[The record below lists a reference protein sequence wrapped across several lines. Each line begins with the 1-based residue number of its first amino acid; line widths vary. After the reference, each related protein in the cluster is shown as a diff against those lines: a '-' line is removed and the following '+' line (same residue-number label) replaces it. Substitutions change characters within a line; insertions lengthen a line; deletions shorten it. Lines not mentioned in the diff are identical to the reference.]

1 MLSFP
6 QTHRLARN
14 AQWPLIFYYGQHPCS
29 EERIRPSVTKQSLH
43 LILSNTMNGIGKK
56 VWVFSHKE
64 KMPVLRNYYKIIE
77 KIFPLFLRMARPS
90 PVSESAF
97 VS

>member
-1 MLSFP
+1 
-6 QTHRLARN
+6 
-14 AQWPLIFYYGQHPCS
+14 
-29 EERIRPSVTKQSLH
+29 
-43 LILSNTMNGIGKK
+43 MNGIGKK